1 MPEKNIRQPKPACL
15 NISNKSEMLKLQICL
30 FSLLGGTDDFD
41 SREYNVLEPPLGLMA
56 LLTYINQEF
65 GESVHGGIYKSRID
79 FDSYEELLQLV
90 KEFKPDM
97 IGVRAMTFYKGFFHD
112 SIDYLRKHGIEVPII
127 VGGLYPTASYA
138 DVLEDK
144 NIDLAVV
151 AEGEITLKEILTKTI
166 ANNKTFPGHEV
177 LREIPGVAFYGQE
190 STDSR
195 ESRLRILSAD
205 ASEELPKAP

>member
-1 MPEKNIRQPKPACL
+1 MTNSMGIA
-15 NISNKSEMLKLQICL
+15 

-79 FDSYEELLQLV
+79 FDSYEELLLLV
-90 KEFKPDM
+90 KDFKPDM

-112 SIDYLRKHGIEVPII
+112 SIDYLRQHGIDVPIV
-127 VGGLYPTASYA
+127 VGGPYPTASYA
-138 DVLEDK
+138 DVLEDR

-166 ANNKTFPGHEV
+166 ANDKIFPDHEV
-177 LREIPGVAFYGQE
+177 LREIPGVAFYGEE
-190 STDSR
+190 STDLR
-195 ESRLRILSAD
+195 ASRLKIISAD
-205 ASEELPKAP
+205 GPEARPKEP